1 MSKIWIKPLRSLFVG
16 DTALKENK
24 VAELPEDEANEL
36 LKNGWAELAEKPKAK
51 GKSKTDDVP
60 PSNPPAT
67 LASQD
72 NDPPSDDQQSSDEQ
86 QNGDGEQQSVG
97 EQQQQAENQN
107 A

>member
-16 DTALKENK
+16 ETALKENK
-24 VAELPEDEANEL
+24 VVELPEDEANEL

-51 GKSKTDDVP
+51 GKNKTDDVP
-60 PSNPPAT
+60 PSNPPAAP
-67 LASQD
+67 ASQD
-72 NDPPSDDQQSSDEQ
+72 DDPPSDDPPSDDQ

-107 A
+107 V